1 MQERQGKATR
11 RREIYH
17 CCIRRFLFFSIGL
30 CLRFSIRQSVCPA
43 YWCYTFSRAASG
55 YSFLLQASE
64 LVGHQGARGRQNK
77 MEIYGQLTII
87 RLLLSA
93 YNMLQIAPYSLEEL
107 SEPQRENEEELL
119 SDLNENMCRLIARN
133 RFKNEDPAMA
143 LQKVKD
149 LCKTG
154 PYDDAQEAIR
164 TGLIDGVTYK
174 RFVLEQA
181 LDASRQS
188 EDTKVLV
195 ADSAPAAVKSLISD
209 VEQELAEIKN
219 RERLHGFYHYSQ
231 TMEEMMDKSDADV
244 MEIGC
249 VYLMGTIGEQGT
261 EFGHESV
268 IRGLREA
275 ANDKEIKAV
284 VLRVD
289 SGGGGVIASDSIW
302 DAVRE
307 LKSKGKVVIGSFANA
322 AASGGYLAACH
333 VDAILAQPSTITGSI
348 GVARSASPCYAENRC

>member
-1 MQERQGKATR
+1 MM
-11 RREIYH
+11 
-17 CCIRRFLFFSIGL
+17 LFTLILIF
-30 CLRFSIRQSVCPA
+30 
-43 YWCYTFSRAASG
+43 
-55 YSFLLQASE
+55 
-64 LVGHQGARGRQNK
+64 
-77 MEIYGQLTII
+77 
-87 RLLLSA
+87 
-93 YNMLQIAPYSLEEL
+93 QIAPYSLEEL

-133 RFKNEDPAMA
+133 RFKNEDPATA
-143 LQKVKD
+143 LQKVKEM
-149 LCKTG
+149 CKFG

-164 TGLIDGVTYK
+164 KGLIDGVTYK
-174 RFVLEQA
+174 RFVLEEA
-181 LDASRQS
+181 LDSSKHTEEA
-188 EDTKVLV
+188 KVVLD
-195 ADSAPAAVKSLISD
+195 DSAPAAIKSIVSQ
-209 VEQELAEIKN
+209 VEQELAEKKN
-219 RERLHGFYHYSQ
+219 KQRLHGFYHYSQ

-275 ANDKEIKAV
+275 ANDKDIKAV

-348 GVARSASPCYAENRC
+348 GVAR